1 MSRQRQY
8 RELAE
13 GEAFGEHAILTG
25 EQRNMTV
32 TAVSDML
39 LSRIDADRFIKLIK
53 EPALK
58 YIDYSDLAQNPE
70 SLILDIRPAAK
81 YNKNHLEGSRNIPF
95 FSLRM
100 FIKELI
106 QEKNKIIIVCEDE
119 KTSDAAAFELIKHRV
134 NALVLTGGMQ
144 SIPKDND
151 EVIDEP
157 EIELTEQIEEIN
169 AAEDTELSLQQEN
182 QILKADNERLVT
194 ELTLFKKQYKLLFRQ
209 TEKLKAVLDKLRAAK

>member
-1 MSRQRQY
+1 M
-8 RELAE
+8 ELPC
-13 GEAFGEHAILTG
+13 
-25 EQRNMTV
+25 N
-32 TAVSDML
+32 S
-39 LSRIDADRFIKLIK
+39 SRIINIGKLFR
-53 EPALK
+53 A
-58 YIDYSDLAQNPE
+58 YSLAQNPE

>member
-58 YIDYSDLAQNPE
+58 YIDYSDL
-70 SLILDIRPAAK
+70 
-81 YNKNHLEGSRNIPF
+81 
-95 FSLRM
+95 
-100 FIKELI
+100 
-106 QEKNKIIIVCEDE
+106 
-119 KTSDAAAFELIKHRV
+119 
-134 NALVLTGGMQ
+134 GMCT
-144 SIPKDND
+144 K
-151 EVIDEP
+151 
-157 EIELTEQIEEIN
+157 
-169 AAEDTELSLQQEN
+169 
-182 QILKADNERLVT
+182 
-194 ELTLFKKQYKLLFRQ
+194 
-209 TEKLKAVLDKLRAAK
+209 